1 MAEETAQQ
9 KGDSATSKTKQIRLA
24 VTVLLAGIGIGAYL
38 FFSGSLPS
46 LSPVGEEARPDQQ
59 AQPIGIMVDLDSF
72 IVNILDDVETRYLKA
87 AITLEVESEAV
98 ANELRQR
105 MPQVKDS
112 ILLHVGNKT
121 FAELNDLQG
130 KLQLRAEL
138 LHQINGLLT
147 SGRVRHIYFTDFVV
161 Q

>member
-1 MAEETAQQ
+1 MAEETAQP
-9 KGDSATSKTKQIRLA
+9 KSDSGTSRTKQISLA

-38 FFSGSLPS
+38 FFSGSVSS
-46 LSPVGEEARPDQQ
+46 LSPAGEEARSEQQ
-59 AQPIGIMVDLDSF
+59 AQQIGIMVDLDSF

-98 ANELRQR
+98 VSELRQR
-105 MPQVKDS
+105 MPQIKDA

-147 SGRVRHIYFTDFVV
+147 SGKVRRIYFTDFVV